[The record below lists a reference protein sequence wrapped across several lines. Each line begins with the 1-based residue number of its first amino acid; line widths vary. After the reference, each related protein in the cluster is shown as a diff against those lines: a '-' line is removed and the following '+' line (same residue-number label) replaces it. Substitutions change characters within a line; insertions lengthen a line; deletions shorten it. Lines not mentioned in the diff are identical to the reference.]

1 MSVTDWSPQP
11 SGNAVAD
18 RAIPARDGMA
28 GREVPEAI
36 RGVMAKAAALALDQG
51 GALVS
56 TGTDNAYE
64 VTTNSGFTDIKPGV
78 SLSFWADRDNTGAP
92 TLNVDGSGPRRW
104 LSADGSPLPAGVI
117 QGGLL
122 YTVAWNAA
130 LPGTLPSWRMVGAAA
145 GSAATG
151 LTGFDFSGTLAER
164 DLYDTQPK
172 GKVFLAISDTPSG
185 PSWTLYVKRSNA
197 YGSWSTGLQIKASP
211 AQSTARRAGGGRSGR
226 PTARR
231 RRRAGAGRSA
241 GQGRRRGP
249 GRRLSLRRQHLHRRG
264 LAGRRIRCRGELPRV
279 PRRRALLRHGHPGPA
294 LGWVQHLRFREP
306 LRWRVSPYAFFA
318 EITLRSPHT
327 RVDQASRRSTPI
339 RDASTSWM
347 A

>member
-28 GREVPEAI
+28 GREFPEAI

-64 VTTNSGFTDIKPGV
+64 VATNSGFTEIKAGV
-78 SLSFWADRDNTGAP
+78 SISFWADRDNTGAP

-104 LSADGSPLPAGVI
+104 LSADGLPLPAGTV

-145 GSAATG
+145 GSASTG
-151 LTGFDFSGTLAER
+151 LAGFDFSGPLSER
-164 DLYDTQPK
+164 VLYDAQPK
-172 GKVFLAISDTPSG
+172 GKVFLAITETAGGS
-185 PSWTLYVKRSNA
+185 SWTLYVKRSNA
-197 YGSWSTGLQIKASP
+197 FGDWSDGLPIKASP
-211 AQSTARRAGGGRSGR
+211 AQSTADAQAAADRAAAQIPLVVQAGAEQVARAQAQVQAAANQAAAATSARSGSEA
-226 PTARR
+226 AREGSESAR
-231 RRRAGAGRSA
+231 DEAALQAAAANTRANEALIFSANAAAYAAQAGRVIFDFNFESDLDPTNDWNA
-241 GQGRRRGP
+241 
-249 GRRLSLRRQHLHRRG
+249 
-264 LAGRRIRCRGELPRV
+264 
-279 PRRRALLRHGHPGPA
+279 
-294 LGWVQHLRFREP
+294 
-306 LRWRVSPYAFFA
+306 
-318 EITLRSPHT
+318 
-327 RVDQASRRSTPI
+327 
-339 RDASTSWM
+339 
-347 A
+347 

>member
-211 AQSTARRAGGGRSGR
+211 AQSTAA
-226 PTARR
+226 AQ
-231 RRRAGAGRSA
+231 AAA
-241 GQGRRRGP
+241 
-249 GRRLSLRRQHLHRRG
+249 
-264 LAGRRIRCRGELPRV
+264 
-279 PRRRALLRHGHPGPA
+279 
-294 LGWVQHLRFREP
+294 
-306 LRWRVSPYAFFA
+306 
-318 EITLRSPHT
+318 
-327 RVDQASRRSTPI
+327 DQAAQQ
-339 RDASTSWM
+339 RDAAAAQAQAAALAKADAEAQAAVSLSGANTSTGAALQAAGSAAEASYLASLVGALSYDM
-347 A
+347 GTLDQPSDGSSTFDFGSL